1 MNITRYTA
9 PSCRNLPASRWGRSP
24 WRGFE
29 TEIDRFFDAA
39 FTADTTLASRRI
51 PYTMHEDD
59 KATYVR
65 AELPGF
71 ARKAIDVTIDDG
83 VLKIT
88 AERKA
93 DEAKGIAE
101 IKLSRAFRLPED
113 VRAKD
118 VSAGYED
125 GLLTITLPKTPKA
138 EPLQVKVG

>member
-9 PSCRNLPASRWGRSP
+9 PSCRNLPATRWGRSP

-39 FTADTTLASRRI
+39 FTTDSSNGSRGIR
-51 PYTMHEDD
+51 YTVHEDD

-88 AERKA
+88 AEREA

-101 IKLSRAFRLPED
+101 TKLGRAFRLPKD
-113 VRAKD
+113 VRVKD
-118 VSAGYED
+118 VNASYED
-125 GLLTITLPKTPKA
+125 GLLTVALPKTPKA
-138 EPLQVKVG
+138 EPLRIKVS